1 MISIGSFNL
10 NYLTTLEVYFKLETR
25 NIKTFHGSL
34 CNLVSTHDLDSTEEV
49 YLGLEAEFSLM
60 KKRYTFFV
68 SVGRPSLGYVWFC
81 IAVPTEALSLMCV
94 KS

>member
-1 MISIGSFNL
+1 MNFRFKCKQLHSLAFSLLADI
-10 NYLTTLEVYFKLETR
+10 LEKQIF
-25 NIKTFHGSL
+25 
-34 CNLVSTHDLDSTEEV
+34 CNLVLTYDVDSTEEV

-60 KKRYTFFV
+60 RKRYTFSV

-81 IAVPTEALSLMCV
+81 FAAPTEVLSLMCV

>member
-1 MISIGSFNL
+1 MISVGSFNL

-34 CNLVSTHDLDSTEEV
+34 CNLVLTYDVDSTEEV

-60 KKRYTFFV
+60 RKRYTFSV

-81 IAVPTEALSLMCV
+81 FAAPTEVLSLMCV